1 MVITK
6 RTLRLGIIL
15 ITLILLGY
23 FLWRVRS
30 GLYPFILAFLLAY
43 LLNPAVCYLENH
55 GLRRVWAIAV
65 VYAVLFSIIILGGSR
80 LVPLLIREIEAF
92 GRDFPAI
99 VARVED
105 LAQALQWQY
114 QNSVLPYSLR
124 QALDKTLLLLQGEV
138 QAFVTGLVGGIITLL
153 SHFIGLAITP
163 ILAFYMLHDWHEIK
177 ERLLFLLPPYW
188 RHEAVMIFRDV
199 DKVLAGV
206 IRGQITVAIIVGLL
220 VSLGLYL
227 LNVRYALMI
236 GIIAGLLD
244 VIPYFGA
251 FIGASPAV
259 TLALLE
265 SPWLALKIGILFLV
279 IHQLEGTVIGPKVL
293 GENVGLH
300 PLSVIFALFVGGE
313 LAGLAG
319 MLLGVP
325 VAALAKVFGRHLVRI
340 LG

>member
-1 MVITK
+1 M
-6 RTLRLGIIL
+6 GIIL
-15 ITLILLGY
+15 IVFMLLGY

-30 GLYPFILAFLLAY
+30 GLYPFILAFFLAY

-55 GLRRVWAIAV
+55 GLKRVWAIAV
-65 VYAVLFSIIILGGSR
+65 VYVVLFSIVIIGGSR
-80 LVPLLIREIEAF
+80 LIPLLIREIEAF

-99 VARVED
+99 VARVEE
-105 LAQALQWQY
+105 LVQVLQWQY
-114 QNSVLPYSLR
+114 QNSMLPYSLR
-124 QALDKTLLLLQGEV
+124 QALDKTLLLMQGEV
-138 QAFVTGLVGGIITLL
+138 QAFVSGLVGGIITLL

-163 ILAFYMLHDWHEIK
+163 ILSFYILHDWHEIK
-177 ERLLFLLPPYW
+177 ERLLFLLPPHW
-188 RHEAVMIFRDV
+188 RHEAVMILRDV

-236 GIIAGLLD
+236 GIIAGILD

-251 FIGASPAV
+251 VIGASPAV

-265 SPWLALKIGILFLV
+265 SPWLALKVGVLFLV